1 MLSAQIVYDDFF
13 AEGWSPRPSFLVIL
27 GGVLHEKAET
37 TSKKCLRQAYEQKI
51 KFCLPQGLP
60 PDLVF
65 VFRRASS
72 RAPYLPAFCFFS
84 FSQPSSV
91 QYFHCE
97 RA

>member
-1 MLSAQIVYDDFF
+1 MLSAQMVYDDFF

-72 RAPYLPAFCFFS
+72 RAPYLPDFCFFS
-84 FSQPSSV
+84 FSQTSSV
-91 QYFHCE
+91 Q
-97 RA
+97 